1 MHTESIIVSEG
12 LKEVLRE
19 KLKDAL
25 VRRAV
30 AAEDMT
36 EFYLVNLLSQ
46 YHESQ
51 ESFCPEGE
59 DILSKPLALRFIED
73 TDGDMVTRRKG
84 LRRLGDTALL
94 IAGFYAER
102 VRRGIVD
109 ISYYVGMGEAAYAR
123 LSSLQDEP
131 VFASLYREL
140 ASKFSEF
147 AEALSNLAPW
157 NTASSDRDLVKIYE
171 RWIETGDENLKDLL
185 EECGIRTD
193 GEIV

>member
-25 VRRAV
+25 VRQAV
-30 AAEDMT
+30 AAGDMT

-46 YHESQ
+46 YHDSQ
-51 ESFCPEGE
+51 ESFWPEGE
-59 DILSKPLALRFIED
+59 DTLSRPLAIRFIED

-94 IAGFYAER
+94 IAGFYGER

-109 ISYYVGMGEAAYAR
+109 VSYYVGMGAAAYLR

-140 ASKFSEF
+140 ASQFSEF

-157 NTASSDRDLVKIYE
+157 NNASSDRDLVKIYE

-193 GEIV
+193 GEIG